1 MRCMRYNSLLA
12 SKRSPAARVTA
23 GMELQKVGWYI
34 PLTASPTDV
43 PSSQEALKTFT
54 FILH

>member
-12 SKRSPAARVTA
+12 SKRSPAACVTA